1 MVSMPKPPA
10 EDPEA
15 KRRRDEMERRA
26 ESERILSIQEQLRG
40 ETDRRSGAFGLR
52 SLLGPLGG
60 GRSLRSLLGSG

>member
-15 KRRRDEMERRA
+15 KRRRDEAERRA
-26 ESERILSIQEQLRG
+26 ESERILAIQEQLRA
-40 ETDRRSGAFGLR
+40 ESDRRSGSSAFR

-60 GRSLRSLLGSG
+60 GRSFRSLLGSG